1 MIAWQSRLASALAE
15 PGAPPVLP
23 RDLLRRFA
31 RSARGQAVP
40 ESTLTWWIRS
50 AAASGHL
57 QAVQRGLYLNRF
69 RNPPGKLA
77 DAIPFFH
84 RDAVVS
90 LNTVLGDAGVLNN
103 PSRVVTA
110 IVPIDTGFPP
120 PKLGRRRSLVGTLH
134 FLGMPR
140 RILEAGTSSD
150 RLEPPE
156 RFEHPRATPENALLD
171 WLYLGRSSRSRRTPP
186 PPDDIDIELLD
197 RRRLGRLARAAQL
210 TDALAEWR
218 GVRPGI
224 RNTRIRSTQTR
235 PGTKPAG
242 TGRS

>member
-40 ESTLTWWIRS
+40 ESTLTWWIRN
-50 AAASGHL
+50 AAATAQL

-77 DAIPFFH
+77 DAISFFH

-90 LNTVLGDAGVLNN
+90 LSTVLGDAGVLNN
-103 PSRVVTA
+103 PSRAVTA
-110 IVPIDTGFPP
+110 VVPIDIGFPA
-120 PKLGRRRSLVGTLH
+120 PKLGRHRSLAGTFH
-134 FLGMPR
+134 FHGMPR
-140 RILEAGTSSD
+140 RILEAGTLAD

-156 RFEHPRATPENALLD
+156 RFEHPRATPEKALLD
-171 WLYLGRSSRSRRTPP
+171 WLYLGRSSRSRRTLP
-186 PPDDIDIELLD
+186 PPDDIDMELLD
-197 RRRLGRLARAAQL
+197 QRRLRRLARAARL

-218 GVRPGI
+218 GAQI
-224 RNTRIRSTQTR
+224 
-235 PGTKPAG
+235 PAP
-242 TGRS
+242 

>member
-1 MIAWQSRLASALAE
+1 MIAWQSRLAGALAE

-40 ESTLTWWIRS
+40 ESTLTWWIRN
-50 AAASGHL
+50 AVATGQL
-57 QAVQRGLYLNRF
+57 LAVQRGLYLNRF

-77 DAIPFFH
+77 DAIAFFH

-90 LNTVLGDAGVLNN
+90 LNTALGDAGVLNN

-110 IVPIDTGFPP
+110 VVPIDAGFPA

-140 RILEAGTSSD
+140 RILEAGTLAD

-156 RFEHPRATPENALLD
+156 RFEHLRATPEKALLD
-171 WLYLGRSSRSRRTPP
+171 WLYLGRSSRSLRTPP
-186 PPDDIDIELLD
+186 PPDDIDMDLLD
-197 RRRLGRLARAAQL
+197 QRRLRRLARAARL
-210 TDALAEWR
+210 IDPLAEWR
-218 GVRPGI
+218 TV
-224 RNTRIRSTQTR
+224 
-235 PGTKPAG
+235 
-242 TGRS
+242 

>member
-1 MIAWQSRLASALAE
+1 MIAWQSRLAGALAE

-40 ESTLTWWIRS
+40 ESTLSWWLRDAVVS
-50 AAASGHL
+50 KQL

-69 RNPPGKLA
+69 RNPPGQPA

-110 IVPIDTGFPP
+110 VVPIDTGFPA
-120 PKLGRRRSLVGTLH
+120 PKLGRRRSLAGTFH
-134 FLGMPR
+134 FHGMPR
-140 RILEAGTSSD
+140 RILEAGTVTD
-150 RLEPPE
+150 RLEAPG
-156 RFEHPRATPENALLD
+156 RFEHLRAMPEKALLD
-171 WLYLGRSSRSRRTPP
+171 WLYLGRSARSRRTPP
-186 PPDDIDIELLD
+186 PPDDIDMDLLD
-197 RRRLGRLARAAQL
+197 RRRLRRLARAAHL
-210 TDALAEWR
+210 TDALGEWEE
-218 GVRPGI
+218 
-224 RNTRIRSTQTR
+224 
-235 PGTKPAG
+235 
-242 TGRS
+242 GR